1 MNAADFSPKAVTHD
15 VTSAPFELDERML
28 DASRFPLVRL
38 RSRAVRPGY
47 AFAWSAQMRRLV
59 ALATP
64 FVLVAEHDENET
76 ADDAR
81 LRAAWMR
88 AHRATLAAFCRG
100 LIVIEPR
107 IEARAGTRETLRA
120 MTEGSGVRTVVVS
133 SMRVAGELAP
143 VLLKHA
149 VAPGAAAARTQAI

>member
-1 MNAADFSPKAVTHD
+1 MNAADSTSKAVM
-15 VTSAPFELDERML
+15 SSSLALDERFF
-28 DASRFPLVRL
+28 DVSRFPLVRL
-38 RSRAVRPGY
+38 RPRAVKPGY

-59 ALATP
+59 SLATP

-81 LRAAWMR
+81 LRAAWLR
-88 AHRATLAAFCRG
+88 THRAMLAAYCRG

-107 IEARAGTRETLRA
+107 IEARATTRETLRA
-120 MTEGSGVRTVVVS
+120 LTEGSGVRTVVVS

-143 VLLKHA
+143 VLLKHTGSDTR
-149 VAPGAAAARTQAI
+149 PAARTQAV

>member
-1 MNAADFSPKAVTHD
+1 MNAADFPSNSIPLA
-15 VTSAPFELDERML
+15 SLALDERHF
-28 DASRFPLVRL
+28 DTSRFPLVRQ
-38 RSRAVRPGY
+38 RPRAVKPGY
-47 AFAWSAQMRRLV
+47 AFAWSAQMKRLV
-59 ALATP
+59 ALSTP
-64 FVLVAEHDENET
+64 FVLVAEHAGHET

-88 AHRATLAAFCRG
+88 MHRATFAVLCRG

-107 IEARAGTRETLRA
+107 IEARATTRETLRA

-143 VLLKHA
+143 VLLKHCA
-149 VAPGAAAARTQAI
+149 GEAASVAATRSQAI

>member
-1 MNAADFSPKAVTHD
+1 VNAADSTSTPVTLP
-15 VTSAPFELDERML
+15 SLALDERL
-28 DASRFPLVRL
+28 FDASRFPLVRL
-38 RSRAVRPGY
+38 RPRAVKPGY
-47 AFAWSAQMRRLV
+47 AFAWSAQMRRLL

-88 AHRATLAAFCRG
+88 THRAMLAAYCRG

-107 IEARAGTRETLRA
+107 IAARATTRETLRTL
-120 MTEGSGVRTVVVS
+120 TEGSGVRTVVVS
-133 SMRVAGELAP
+133 SIRVAGELAP

-149 VAPGAAAARTQAI
+149 AAAPAPVPATRSRAI

>member
-1 MNAADFSPKAVTHD
+1 VNAADS
-15 VTSAPFELDERML
+15 TSKSMTPSSLALDARFF

-38 RSRAVRPGY
+38 RPRTVKPGY
-47 AFAWSAQMRRLV
+47 AFAWSTQMRRLV
-59 ALATP
+59 ALSTP

-88 AHRATLAAFCRG
+88 THRAILAAYCRG

-107 IEARAGTRETLRA
+107 IAARATTREALRA
-120 MTEGSGVRTVVVS
+120 LTEG
-133 SMRVAGELAP
+133 
-143 VLLKHA
+143 
-149 VAPGAAAARTQAI
+149 